1 MIVSK
6 NMLVDMCPDIERIS
20 NEELSNAFIAIG
32 IEVEKTYKHPKL
44 KNFCIGYVKKVIKH
58 PDANN
63 LKIATVVVEKKKELT
78 IVCGGKNLISDRY
91 VIVARVG
98 AKLHD
103 GMIIEERTIR
113 GIKSSGMICSL
124 PELTPY
130 INYNFDP
137 NEKNNIIL
145 IKKQN
150 LEKNAGA
157 GDSFVSKYFNL
168 DDSFFELSIPTNRP
182 DLFGLYSL
190 IKEISTKLNFN
201 YNYDFKKSELLDDIS
216 FNSGSKPNLLIES
229 DKCTSFGYLT
239 FKNRGVDV
247 SLTQKSLLVSLG
259 HKVENNISDLIKL
272 FFIQFGIPYL
282 VINESIDE
290 NSNIRIVDSK
300 EKIQFTDIDNK
311 KYDIPVKTPLIYF
324 NDKLI
329 SVMGAIHNIEIKKS
343 EETSILLFNF
353 DKSTLYEFF
362 SKVDV
367 ETYNSKFLKRNH
379 NDLINKLAI
388 IGLIN
393 LVAITLKQKAN
404 YDFTFN
410 SPGELPKRVLFDFE
424 EAQKFLAVPMKQEEI
439 YNKLMNS
446 SFNFDGEYISP
457 PWNRFDINS
466 KYSIYSEIIKYLDF
480 NNLKPEPIA
489 MKINSIVKNDK
500 YNSAFFNFSQKLLY
514 KGFNE
519 LVTYK
524 LISDENRKYFNFF
537 HFYTKL
543 ELMNP
548 IVKDKLFIRTN
559 PVISI
564 LKVIQYN
571 IEHKR
576 KIQPLF
582 EFSSVW
588 DKTNNKYDQ
597 FLSLVITE
605 DLIPKNALLDSQVKT
620 NLNTVKSFIYDLLS
634 YYFDSIKFE
643 VIKNSNVLG
652 IDSKSLLSVSIENE
666 RIGYIAQFS
675 KEILDSFKIKNL
687 DSYVVMINFTKI
699 EDYIN
704 KINHNKII
712 EPSIYQDSIKD
723 LTISLNDDSNLNDI
737 FKIIFK
743 NNSVHRA
750 ELIDFYES
758 NNDDKLYTIR
768 IELRT
773 YDEQFTSTIISSIM
787 DDVKTS
793 LSEKCFIK
801 Q

>member
-20 NEELSNAFIAIG
+20 NEELSNAFTAIG

-58 PDANN
+58 PNADN

-103 GMIIEERTIR
+103 GTLIGERTIR

-130 INYNFDP
+130 ISNNFDP
-137 NEKNNIIL
+137 NENNNIIL

-168 DDSFFELSIPTNRP
+168 DDSFFDLSIPTNRP

-216 FNSGSKPNLLIES
+216 FNNGTKPTLLIET
-229 DKCTSFGYLT
+229 DKCTSFGYLN

-259 HKVENNISDLIKL
+259 HKVENNITDLIKL

-282 VINESIDE
+282 VINKSINE
-290 NSNIRIVDSK
+290 NSTIKITDSK
-300 EKIQFTDIDNK
+300 EKIKFTDVDNK
-311 KYDIPVKTPLIYF
+311 NYDIPAKTPLIYF
-324 NDKLI
+324 NDELV
-329 SVMGAIHNIEIKKS
+329 SVMGAIHNIEIEKN
-343 EETSILLFNF
+343 EETSVLLFNF
-353 DKSTLYEFF
+353 DKSSLYEFF
-362 SKVDV
+362 SKVEI

-393 LVAITLKQKAN
+393 LIAITLKQKAN

-410 SPGELPKRVLFDFE
+410 KPSELPKKIFFDFE
-424 EAQKFLAVPMKQEEI
+424 EAQRFLAIPMEKEEI
-439 YNKLMNS
+439 YNKLINS
-446 SFNFDGEYISP
+446 SFNFDDDHIFP

-480 NNLKPEPIA
+480 NNLKPEPIV
-489 MKINSIVKNDK
+489 MKIDSITKSNK
-500 YNSAFFNFSQKLLY
+500 YNSTIFNFSQKLLY

-524 LISDENRKYFNFF
+524 LISNEEKPYFNFF

-548 IVKDKLFIRTN
+548 IVKNKSFIRTN
-559 PVISI
+559 PIISI

-588 DKTNNKYDQ
+588 DKTNNKYDE

-605 DLIPKNALLDSQVKT
+605 DLIVKNNLLDSQVKT
-620 NLNTVKSFIYDLLS
+620 NSNSVKSFIYDLLL
-634 YYFDSIKFE
+634 YYFDSIKFK
-643 VIKNSNVLG
+643 VVPNSNVLG
-652 IDSKSLLSVSIENE
+652 INPESLLSINIENE
-666 RIGYIAQFS
+666 KIGYIAQFS
-675 KEILDSFKIKNL
+675 KEILDNFKIKNQN
-687 DSYVVMINFTKI
+687 SYVVAINFTKI
-699 EDYIN
+699 EDFISARHN
-704 KINHNKII
+704 NKII

-723 LTISLNDDSNLNDI
+723 ITISINEGHNLNDI

-743 NNSVHRA
+743 NNSVNRA
-750 ELIDFYES
+750 ELIDFYE
-758 NNDDKLYTIR
+758 NDDDKLYTIR

-773 YDEQFTSTIISSIM
+773 HDEQFTTPIISSVMEDI
-787 DDVKTS
+787 KTS
-793 LSEKCFIK
+793 LDEKCFIK
-801 Q
+801 K